1 MSIINADY
9 KRQLQEMHA
18 GNKKFGRSG
27 EKKLKMI
34 KRYLKEYTP
43 TSLIDF
49 GCGRGEM
56 LPVLVEQYNIHAI
69 GYDPGVV
76 KFENIPTTPM
86 ESLTSTDV
94 LEHVEPEMIND
105 TLKTI
110 NTLFTKSAFL
120 LIASY
125 PSKKYLSDGRNA
137 HLIIESFDWWKTKI
151 ETFIDGKVVRAD
163 TAAVEFSPRKGPII
177 AGYEYVFVIEKI

>member
-1 MSIINADY
+1 MTLINADY
-9 KRQLQEMHA
+9 KRQLQEMHS
-18 GNKKFGRSG
+18 GDTKFNRSG
-27 EKKLKMI
+27 GKKLKII
-34 KRYLKEYTP
+34 KRYLKQYAP

-56 LPVLVEQYNIHAI
+56 LPLLAEQYNITAI
-69 GYDPGVV
+69 GYDPGVA
-76 KFENIPTTPM
+76 KFENIPTAPAD
-86 ESLTSTDV
+86 SLTSTDV
-94 LEHVEPEMIND
+94 LEHVEPEMINN

-125 PSKKYLSDGRNA
+125 PAKKHLPDGRNA

-151 ETFIDGKVVRAD
+151 EKFIDGKLVRAD
-163 TAAVEFSPRKGPII
+163 SVPVTLTPGKGPVIT
-177 AGYEYVFVIEKI
+177 GYEYIFIIEK